1 MTGPATLATV
11 ASSRSI
17 MAAARAAE
25 NAIQVAF
32 VTVLGCMILQSERN
46 ESVRFILDLR
56 RPLYI
61 GLMPWLFS

>member
-25 NAIQVAF
+25 KAIQVAW
-32 VTVLGCMILQSERN
+32 VTVFGCMILLRTER
-46 ESVRFILDLR
+46 FL
-56 RPLYI
+56 PLKMWI
-61 GLMPWLFS
+61 